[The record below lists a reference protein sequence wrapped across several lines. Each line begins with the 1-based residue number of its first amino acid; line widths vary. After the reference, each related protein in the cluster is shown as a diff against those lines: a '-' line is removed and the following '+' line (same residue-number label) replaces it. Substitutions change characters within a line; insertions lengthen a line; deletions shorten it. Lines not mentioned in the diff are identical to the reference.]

1 MSRIARAV
9 VLALLFAT
17 ALGVSGCAYPR
28 PHPWA
33 FHYPIHTM
41 TGTYQEFPPAAYNTP
56 HEHGQPNPAQD

>member
-17 ALGVSGCAYPR
+17 ALGVAGCAYPR
-28 PHPWA
+28 AHPWN

-41 TGTYQEFPPAAYNTP
+41 AYTYQEFPPAAYNTP
-56 HEHGQPNPAQD
+56 HEHGQPDPVED